1 MIDLRGTRWREVYEK
16 EDLATEIL
24 HLRTQLEAE
33 LETAERGLECYRI
46 QLEKDYNESDTQT
59 IMRLGVEL
67 ATEHKARE
75 EAEHRTSEV
84 LGDNALALQRAEAAE
99 ARLATVVRDCAVSAK
114 HLVWATGGTQAQAT
128 DMERHII
135 ARYELEDGK

>member
-33 LETAERGLECYRI
+33 LEAAERRLECYRI

-67 ATEHKARE
+67 AAERKARHE
-75 EAEHRTSEV
+75 SDEIAA
-84 LGDNALALQRAEAAE
+84 NALLRLDAANRALEVERIWHRAWAEAPGE
-99 ARLATVVRDCAVSAK
+99 EK
-114 HLVWATGGTQAQAT
+114 
-128 DMERHII
+128 
-135 ARYELEDGK
+135 GK